1 MDTIKE
7 LYNRWTSLQ
16 PLKAED
22 RARLDRKFMLEFNY
36 NSNHIEG
43 NTLTYGQTEF
53 LLLFGRA
60 VDGANMRDLEEMKAS
75 NVGLQM
81 VREEAANKEHHLT
94 EYFIRTLHKT
104 LLRED
109 YTVAVSSAEG
119 VVTSYTVHAG
129 IYKTRPNSVRT
140 KTGELFAYASPEE
153 TPALM
158 ADLLQWYNEAE
169 SKGDLSPI
177 ELASLFHYR
186 YIRIHPFED
195 GNGRIARLMVNYILT
210 KHGYPMLVVKS
221 SDKDNYLQALNACD
235 LVVGPVPA
243 EGAHAS
249 FSKIGPF
256 VEYMKKCLEQSFR
269 ISIKAAMGESIE
281 ESDDFAKELVLIE
294 KNARKPDANESSE
307 AIIQHKL
314 DVFNNFHRIL
324 AARLSEALKPA
335 HQFFNTNKSSYYISL
350 KSDRIDLN
358 GFILVTSYEPLTRE
372 SVGNRISVIENA
384 KSILYWISFNGVKER
399 YNMKDISMEVKAN
412 VVFDLQGYTFNGVK
426 YNYGKYPDMEV
437 IDRFISEQK
446 AYVLKHIKEA
456 SN

>member
-1 MDTIKE
+1 
-7 LYNRWTSLQ
+7 
-16 PLKAED
+16 
-22 RARLDRKFMLEFNY
+22 
-36 NSNHIEG
+36 
-43 NTLTYGQTEF
+43 
-53 LLLFGRA
+53 
-60 VDGANMRDLEEMKAS
+60 
-75 NVGLQM
+75 
-81 VREEAANKEHHLT
+81 
-94 EYFIRTLHKT
+94 
-104 LLRED
+104 
-109 YTVAVSSAEG
+109 
-119 VVTSYTVHAG
+119 
-129 IYKTRPNSVRT
+129 
-140 KTGELFAYASPEE
+140 
-153 TPALM
+153 
-158 ADLLQWYNEAE
+158 
-169 SKGDLSPI
+169 
-177 ELASLFHYR
+177 
-186 YIRIHPFED
+186 
-195 GNGRIARLMVNYILT
+195 
-210 KHGYPMLVVKS
+210 
-221 SDKDNYLQALNACD
+221 
-235 LVVGPVPA
+235 
-243 EGAHAS
+243 
-249 FSKIGPF
+249 
-256 VEYMKKCLEQSFR
+256 
-269 ISIKAAMGESIE
+269 MGESIE